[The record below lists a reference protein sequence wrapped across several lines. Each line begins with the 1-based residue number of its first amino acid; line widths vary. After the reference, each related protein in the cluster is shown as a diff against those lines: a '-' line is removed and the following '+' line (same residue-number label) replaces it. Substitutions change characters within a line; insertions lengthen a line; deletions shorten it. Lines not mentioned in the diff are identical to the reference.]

1 MGFLVTS
8 MRRTHIR
15 VRSWHDVVLVIAL
28 IGLFILMD
36 FLLKKIFPNM
46 KPKAAEIISGIVMII
61 VGVVGYIAITPFTQQ
76 Q

>member
-8 MRRTHIR
+8 MRRTRIH